1 LKKGNPVPVRPE
13 DADLF
18 APERA
23 FLVGLDWRR
32 ASALTPEESLLELE
46 NLVRAAGAQVA
57 GGVIQKRNK
66 GDPALLIGRGKATE
80 VAAEV
85 KEVEANLVVF
95 DEPLA
100 PAQQRNL
107 EEALDVRVVDRPTV
121 ILDIFAQRAR
131 TNEGRLQVEL
141 AQLEYEL
148 PRLRGWGGE
157 LSRTAGGIGI
167 RGPGET
173 KLEIDRRRVMR
184 KISTL
189 KRKLKD
195 ISRRRSLER
204 AGRAALPL
212 AAIVG
217 YTNSGKTTLLNRL
230 AGSEAYAADVPF
242 ATLDPFIK
250 RTRLPS
256 GRVVLLADT
265 VGFISNLPP
274 DLIAAFRATM
284 EEIARADVI
293 LVVRDVTAADI
304 EGRAEVVED
313 LLSQLGAR
321 EKRRVD
327 VFNKADLAPDFDVGR
342 YELLG
347 FENPVAISA
356 ATGDGCDRL
365 VALLDDLLAGEGV
378 RVVADLSPG
387 PLLSEVYERGRVLA
401 RDDCDGRVR
410 VVADVPP
417 ELARRLEPYAAADKG
432 AP

>member
-1 LKKGNPVPVRPE
+1 MPVRPE
-13 DADLF
+13 DADRF

-23 FLVGLDWRR
+23 FLVGVDWGR
-32 ASALTPEESLLELE
+32 ASALTSEESLVELE
-46 NLVRAAGAQVA
+46 NLVRAAGADVV
-57 GGVIQKRNK
+57 GGVMQKRK
-66 GDPALLIGRGKATE
+66 KADAALLIGRGKVAA

-85 KEVEANLVVF
+85 KEMEANLVVF
-95 DEPLA
+95 DEPLT

-107 EEALDVRVVDRPTV
+107 EEELDVRVVDRPTV

-141 AQLEYEL
+141 AQLEHEL

-157 LSRTAGGIGI
+157 LSRTAGGIGT

-195 ISRRRSLER
+195 FGRRRSLER
-204 AGRAALPL
+204 AGRADLPL
-212 AAIVG
+212 IAIVG

-250 RTRLPS
+250 RARLPS
-256 GRVVLLADT
+256 GRVILLADT
-265 VGFISNLPP
+265 VGFIYNLPP
-274 DLIAAFRATM
+274 DLIAAFSATM
-284 EEIARADVI
+284 EEIGGADVI

-313 LLSQLGAR
+313 LLSELGAR

-327 VFNKADLAPDFDVGR
+327 VFNKVDLVPDFDVAR
-342 YELLG
+342 YEQLG

-365 VALLDDLLAGEGV
+365 VALIDDFLGREGV
-378 RVVADLSPG
+378 RVVVELSPG
-387 PLLSEVYERGRVLA
+387 PLLTEVYERGRVLA
-401 RDDCDGRVR
+401 RDYRDGRVR
-410 VVADVPP
+410 VVADVSP
-417 ELARRLEPYAAADKG
+417 ELARRLEPYAAADKDI
-432 AP
+432 P

>member
-1 LKKGNPVPVRPE
+1 VPVRPE
-13 DADLF
+13 DADRF
-18 APERA
+18 ALERA
-23 FLVGLDWRR
+23 FLVGVDWGR
-32 ASALTPEESLLELE
+32 AAALTPEESLFELE
-46 NLVRAAGAQVA
+46 NLVRAAGADVV
-57 GGVIQKRNK
+57 GGVIQKRGK
-66 GDPALLIGRGKATE
+66 ADAALLIGRGKAAA

-85 KEVEANLVVF
+85 KEAEANLVVF
-95 DEPLA
+95 DEPLT

-107 EEALDVRVVDRPTV
+107 EEELDVRVVDRPTV

-157 LSRTAGGIGI
+157 LSRTAGGIGT

-204 AGRAALPL
+204 AGRAGLPL

-230 AGSEAYAADVPF
+230 ARAEAYAADVPF

-250 RTRLPS
+250 RARLPS
-256 GRVVLLADT
+256 GRVILLADT

-284 EEIARADVI
+284 EEIGRADVV

-304 EGRAEVVED
+304 EGRAEIVED
-313 LLSQLGAR
+313 LLNELGAR

-327 VFNKADLAPDFDVGR
+327 VFNKADLVPGFDVSR
-342 YELLG
+342 YGQLG

-356 ATGDGCDRL
+356 ASGDGCDRL
-365 VALLDDLLAGEGV
+365 VALLDDLLAREGV
-378 RVVADLSPG
+378 RVAAELPPG
-387 PLLSEVYERGRVLA
+387 SLLTEVYERGRVLA
-401 RDDCDGRVR
+401 RDDRDGRVR

-417 ELARRLEPYAAADKG
+417 ELARRLQPYAVADEG
-432 AP
+432 VP

>member
-1 LKKGNPVPVRPE
+1 VPVRPE
-13 DADLF
+13 DADRF
-18 APERA
+18 AAERA
-23 FLVGLDWRR
+23 FLVGVDWRR
-32 ASALTPEESLLELE
+32 ASALTSEESLLELE
-46 NLVRAAGAQVA
+46 NLVRAAGAGVA

-66 GDPALLIGRGKATE
+66 ADPALLIGRGKAAE

-85 KEVEANLVVF
+85 KETEANLVVF
-95 DEPLA
+95 DEPLT

-195 ISRRRSLER
+195 VSRRRSLER

-250 RTRLPS
+250 RARLPS

-274 DLIAAFRATM
+274 DIIAAFRATM
-284 EEIARADVI
+284 EEITRADVI
-293 LVVRDVTAADI
+293 LVVRDVTAANI

-313 LLSQLGAR
+313 LLSELGAR

-327 VFNKADLAPDFDVGR
+327 VFNKADLVPDFDVGR

-365 VALLDDLLAGEGV
+365 VALMDDVLAGEGV
-378 RVVADLSPG
+378 RVVAELSPG
-387 PLLSEVYERGRVLA
+387 PLLTEVYERGRVLT
-401 RDDCDGRVR
+401 RDDHDGRVR
-410 VVADVPP
+410 VVADVPA

-432 AP
+432 VP

>member
-1 LKKGNPVPVRPE
+1 MPVRPE
-13 DADLF
+13 DADRF

-23 FLVGLDWRR
+23 FLVGVDWGR
-32 ASALTPEESLLELE
+32 ASALTSEESLVELE
-46 NLVRAAGAQVA
+46 NLVRAAGADVV
-57 GGVIQKRNK
+57 GGVMQKRK
-66 GDPALLIGRGKATE
+66 KADAALLIGRGKVAE

-85 KEVEANLVVF
+85 KEIEANLVVF
-95 DEPLA
+95 DEPLT

-107 EEALDVRVVDRPTV
+107 EEELDVRVVDRPTV

-141 AQLEYEL
+141 AQLEHEL

-157 LSRTAGGIGI
+157 LSRTAGGIGT

-195 ISRRRSLER
+195 IGRRRSLER
-204 AGRAALPL
+204 AGRADLPL
-212 AAIVG
+212 TVIVG

-250 RTRLPS
+250 RARLPS
-256 GRVVLLADT
+256 GRVILLADT
-265 VGFISNLPP
+265 VGFIYNLPP
-274 DLIAAFRATM
+274 DLIAAFSATM
-284 EEIARADVI
+284 EEIGRADVI

-313 LLSQLGAR
+313 LLSELGAR

-327 VFNKADLAPDFDVGR
+327 VFNKVDLVPDFDVAR
-342 YELLG
+342 YEQLG

-365 VALLDDLLAGEGV
+365 VALIEDFLGREGV
-378 RVVADLSPG
+378 RVVAELSPG
-387 PLLSEVYERGRVLA
+387 PLLAEVYERGRVLA
-401 RDDCDGRVR
+401 RDYRDGRVR
-410 VVADVPP
+410 VVADVSP
-417 ELARRLEPYAAADKG
+417 ELARRLEPYAAADKDI
-432 AP
+432 P

>member
-1 LKKGNPVPVRPE
+1 VPVRPE
-13 DADLF
+13 DADRF
-18 APERA
+18 ALERA
-23 FLVGLDWRR
+23 FLVGVDWGR
-32 ASALTPEESLLELE
+32 AAALTPEESLFELE
-46 NLVRAAGAQVA
+46 NLVRAAGADVV
-57 GGVIQKRNK
+57 GGVIQKRGK
-66 GDPALLIGRGKATE
+66 ADAALLIGRGKAAA

-85 KEVEANLVVF
+85 KEAEANLVVF
-95 DEPLA
+95 DEPLT

-107 EEALDVRVVDRPTV
+107 EEELDVRVVDRPTV

-157 LSRTAGGIGI
+157 LSRTAGGIGT

-204 AGRAALPL
+204 AGRAGLPL

-230 AGSEAYAADVPF
+230 ARAEAYAADVPF

-250 RTRLPS
+250 RARLPS
-256 GRVVLLADT
+256 GRVILLADT

-284 EEIARADVI
+284 EEIGRADVV

-304 EGRAEVVED
+304 EGRAEIVED
-313 LLSQLGAR
+313 LLNELGAR

-327 VFNKADLAPDFDVGR
+327 VFNKADLVPGFDVSR
-342 YELLG
+342 YGQLG

-356 ATGDGCDRL
+356 ASGDGCDRL
-365 VALLDDLLAGEGV
+365 VALLGDLLAREGV
-378 RVVADLSPG
+378 RVAAELPPG
-387 PLLSEVYERGRVLA
+387 SLLTEVYERGRVLA
-401 RDDCDGRVR
+401 RDDRDGRVR

-417 ELARRLEPYAAADKG
+417 ELARRLQPYAVADEG
-432 AP
+432 VP

>member
-1 LKKGNPVPVRPE
+1 M
-13 DADLF
+13 A
-18 APERA
+18 
-23 FLVGLDWRR
+23 
-32 ASALTPEESLLELE
+32 
-46 NLVRAAGAQVA
+46 
-57 GGVIQKRNK
+57 
-66 GDPALLIGRGKATE
+66 E

-85 KEVEANLVVF
+85 KEMEANLVVF
-95 DEPLA
+95 DEPLT

-107 EEALDVRVVDRPTV
+107 EEKLDVRVVDRPTV

-157 LSRTAGGIGI
+157 LSRTAGGIGT

-195 ISRRRSLER
+195 IARRRSLER
-204 AGRAALPL
+204 AGRADLPL

-250 RTRLPS
+250 RARLPS
-256 GRVVLLADT
+256 GRVILLADT

-274 DLIAAFRATM
+274 DLITAFRATM
-284 EEIARADVI
+284 EEIGRADVI
-293 LVVRDVTAADI
+293 LVVRDVTAAEI

-313 LLSQLGAR
+313 LLSELGAR

-327 VFNKADLAPDFDVGR
+327 VFNKVDLVLDFDVAR
-342 YELLG
+342 YEQLG
-347 FENPVAISA
+347 FENPVAVPA
-356 ATGDGCDRL
+356 TTGDGCDRL
-365 VALLDDLLAGEGV
+365 VALIEDFLGREGI
-378 RVVADLSPG
+378 RVVAELFPG
-387 PLLSEVYERGRVLA
+387 PLLTEVYERGRVLA
-401 RDDCDGRVR
+401 RDYRDGRVR
-410 VVADVPP
+410 VVADVSP
-417 ELARRLEPYAAADKG
+417 ELARRLEPYAPADKDI
-432 AP
+432 P

>member
-1 LKKGNPVPVRPE
+1 MPVRPE
-13 DADLF
+13 DADRF

-23 FLVGLDWRR
+23 FLVGVDWGRP
-32 ASALTPEESLLELE
+32 SALTSEGSLVELE
-46 NLVRAAGAQVA
+46 NLVRAAGADVV
-57 GGVIQKRNK
+57 GGVMQKRK
-66 GDPALLIGRGKATE
+66 KADAALLIGRGKVAA

-85 KEVEANLVVF
+85 KEMEANLVVF
-95 DEPLA
+95 DEPLT

-107 EEALDVRVVDRPTV
+107 EEKLDVRVVDRPTV

-141 AQLEYEL
+141 AQLEHEL

-157 LSRTAGGIGI
+157 LSRTAGGIGT

-195 ISRRRSLER
+195 IARRRSLER
-204 AGRAALPL
+204 AGRADLPL

-250 RTRLPS
+250 RARLPS
-256 GRVVLLADT
+256 GRVILLADT

-274 DLIAAFRATM
+274 DLITAFRATM
-284 EEIARADVI
+284 EEIGRADVI
-293 LVVRDVTAADI
+293 LVVRDVTAAEI

-313 LLSQLGAR
+313 LLSELGAR

-327 VFNKADLAPDFDVGR
+327 VFNKVDLVPDFDVAR
-342 YELLG
+342 YEQLG

-365 VALLDDLLAGEGV
+365 VALIEDFLGREGI
-378 RVVADLSPG
+378 RVVAELFPG
-387 PLLSEVYERGRVLA
+387 PLLTEVYERGRVLA
-401 RDDCDGRVR
+401 RDYRDGRVR
-410 VVADVPP
+410 VVADVSP
-417 ELARRLEPYAAADKG
+417 ELARRLEPYAAADKDI
-432 AP
+432 P

>member
-1 LKKGNPVPVRPE
+1 MPVRPE
-13 DADLF
+13 DADRF
-18 APERA
+18 AAERA
-23 FLVGLDWRR
+23 FLVGVDWGR
-32 ASALTPEESLLELE
+32 APALTSEESLLELE
-46 NLVRAAGAQVA
+46 NLVRAAGAEVA
-57 GGVIQKRNK
+57 GGVIQKRK
-66 GDPALLIGRGKATE
+66 KADPALLMGRGKAAE

-85 KEVEANLVVF
+85 KEMEANLVVF
-95 DEPLA
+95 DEPLT

-157 LSRTAGGIGI
+157 LSRTAGGIGT

-195 ISRRRSLER
+195 VSRRRSLER

-250 RTRLPS
+250 RARLPS

-284 EEIARADVI
+284 EEITRADVI

-304 EGRAEVVED
+304 EGRAEVVEE
-313 LLSQLGAR
+313 LLSELGAR

-327 VFNKADLAPDFDVGR
+327 VFNKADLVPDFDIGR

-365 VALLDDLLAGEGV
+365 VALMDEFLASEGV
-378 RVVADLSPG
+378 RVVAELPPG
-387 PLLSEVYERGRVLA
+387 PLLTEVYERGRVLA
-401 RDDCDGRVR
+401 REDRDGRVR
-410 VVADVPP
+410 VVADVTA

-432 AP
+432 VP

>member
-1 LKKGNPVPVRPE
+1 MPVRPE
-13 DADLF
+13 DADRF

-23 FLVGLDWRR
+23 FLVGVDWGRP
-32 ASALTPEESLLELE
+32 SALTSEESLVELE
-46 NLVRAAGAQVA
+46 SLVRAAGADVV
-57 GGVIQKRNK
+57 GGVMQKRK
-66 GDPALLIGRGKATE
+66 KADAALLIGRGKVAA

-85 KEVEANLVVF
+85 KEMEANLVVF
-95 DEPLA
+95 DEPLT

-107 EEALDVRVVDRPTV
+107 EKKLDVRVVDRPTV

-141 AQLEYEL
+141 AQLEHEL

-157 LSRTAGGIGI
+157 LSRTAGGIGT

-195 ISRRRSLER
+195 IARRRSLER
-204 AGRAALPL
+204 AGRADLPL

-250 RTRLPS
+250 RARLPS
-256 GRVVLLADT
+256 GRVILLADT

-274 DLIAAFRATM
+274 DLITAFRATM
-284 EEIARADVI
+284 EEIGRADVI
-293 LVVRDVTAADI
+293 LVVRDVTATEI

-313 LLSQLGAR
+313 LLSELGAR

-327 VFNKADLAPDFDVGR
+327 VFNKVDLVPDFDVAR
-342 YELLG
+342 YEQLG

-365 VALLDDLLAGEGV
+365 VALIEDFLGREGV
-378 RVVADLSPG
+378 RVVAELSPG
-387 PLLSEVYERGRVLA
+387 PLLTEVYERGRVLA
-401 RDDCDGRVR
+401 RDYRDGRVR
-410 VVADVPP
+410 VVADVSP
-417 ELARRLEPYAAADKG
+417 ELARRLEPYAAADKDI
-432 AP
+432 P

>member
-1 LKKGNPVPVRPE
+1 MPVRPE
-13 DADLF
+13 DADRF

-23 FLVGLDWRR
+23 FLVGVDWGR
-32 ASALTPEESLLELE
+32 ASALTSEESLVELE
-46 NLVRAAGAQVA
+46 NLVRAAGADVV
-57 GGVIQKRNK
+57 GGVMQKRNK
-66 GDPALLIGRGKATE
+66 ADAALLIGRGKVAA

-85 KEVEANLVVF
+85 KEMEANLVVF
-95 DEPLA
+95 DEPLT

-107 EEALDVRVVDRPTV
+107 EEKLDVRVVDRPTV

-141 AQLEYEL
+141 AQLEHEL

-157 LSRTAGGIGI
+157 LSRTAGGIGT

-195 ISRRRSLER
+195 IARRRSLER
-204 AGRAALPL
+204 AGRADLPL

-250 RTRLPS
+250 RARLPS
-256 GRVVLLADT
+256 GRVILLADT

-274 DLIAAFRATM
+274 DLITAFRATM
-284 EEIARADVI
+284 EEIGRADVI
-293 LVVRDVTAADI
+293 LVVRDVTAAEI

-313 LLSQLGAR
+313 LLSELGAR

-327 VFNKADLAPDFDVGR
+327 VFNKVDLVPDFDVAR
-342 YELLG
+342 YEQLG

-356 ATGDGCDRL
+356 TTGDGCDRL
-365 VALLDDLLAGEGV
+365 VALIEDFLGREGV
-378 RVVADLSPG
+378 RVAAELSPG
-387 PLLSEVYERGRVLA
+387 PLLTEVYERGRVLT
-401 RDDCDGRVR
+401 RDYRDGRVR
-410 VVADVPP
+410 VVADVSP
-417 ELARRLEPYAAADKG
+417 ELARRLEPYAVADKDI
-432 AP
+432 P

>member
-1 LKKGNPVPVRPE
+1 VPVRPE

-23 FLVGLDWRR
+23 FLVGVDWGR
-32 ASALTPEESLLELE
+32 ASAFTPEESLLELE
-46 NLVRAAGAQVA
+46 NLVRAAGADVA
-57 GGVIQKRNK
+57 GGVIQKRK
-66 GDPALLIGRGKATE
+66 KADAALMIGRGKVAE

-85 KEVEANLVVF
+85 KEAEANLVVF
-95 DEPLA
+95 DEALA

-157 LSRTAGGIGI
+157 LSRTAGGIGT

-195 ISRRRSLER
+195 VSRRRSVER
-204 AGRAALPL
+204 AGREALPL

-250 RTRLPS
+250 RARLPS
-256 GRVVLLADT
+256 GRAILLADT
-265 VGFISNLPP
+265 VGFISKLPP

-284 EEIARADVI
+284 EEIGRADLI
-293 LVVRDVTAADI
+293 LVVRDVTAADL
-304 EGRAEVVED
+304 EGRAGVVED
-313 LLSQLGAR
+313 LLTDLGAR
-321 EKRRVD
+321 AKRRVD
-327 VFNKADLAPDFDVGR
+327 VFNKVDMAPDFDVGR
-342 YELLG
+342 CELLG

-356 ATGDGCDRL
+356 ATGAGCERL
-365 VALLDDLLAGEGV
+365 AALLDDLMASEDL
-378 RVVADLSPG
+378 RVVAELPPG
-387 PLLSEVYERGRVLA
+387 SLLAEVYERGRVLA
-401 RDDCDGRVR
+401 REDCEGRVR
-410 VVADVPP
+410 VVAEVPP
-417 ELARRLEPYAAADKG
+417 ELARRLERYAAVDKG
-432 AP
+432 IVE

>member
-1 LKKGNPVPVRPE
+1 VPVRPE
-13 DADLF
+13 DADRF

-23 FLVGLDWRR
+23 FLVGVDWGR
-32 ASALTPEESLLELE
+32 ASALTSEESLVELE
-46 NLVRAAGAQVA
+46 NLVRAAGADVV
-57 GGVIQKRNK
+57 GGVMQKRNK
-66 GDPALLIGRGKATE
+66 ADAALLIGRGKVAA

-85 KEVEANLVVF
+85 KEMEANLVVF
-95 DEPLA
+95 DEPLT

-107 EEALDVRVVDRPTV
+107 EEELDVRVVDRPTV

-141 AQLEYEL
+141 AQLENEL

-157 LSRTAGGIGI
+157 LSRTAGGIGT

-195 ISRRRSLER
+195 IARRRSLER

-242 ATLDPFIK
+242 TTLDPFIK
-250 RTRLPS
+250 RARLPS
-256 GRVVLLADT
+256 GRVILLADT

-284 EEIARADVI
+284 EEIGRADVI

-313 LLSQLGAR
+313 LLSELGAR

-327 VFNKADLAPDFDVGR
+327 VFNKVDLVPDFDVAR
-342 YELLG
+342 YEQLG

-365 VALLDDLLAGEGV
+365 VALIDDFLGREGI
-378 RVVADLSPG
+378 RVVAELSPG
-387 PLLSEVYERGRVLA
+387 PLLTEVYERGRVLA
-401 RDDCDGRVR
+401 RDYRDGRVR
-410 VVADVPP
+410 VVADVSP
-417 ELARRLEPYAAADKG
+417 ELARRLEPYAAADKDI
-432 AP
+432 P

>member
-1 LKKGNPVPVRPE
+1 MPVRPE
-13 DADLF
+13 DADRF
-18 APERA
+18 ALERA
-23 FLVGLDWRR
+23 FLVGVDWGR
-32 ASALTPEESLLELE
+32 AAALTPEESLFELE
-46 NLVRAAGAQVA
+46 NLVRAAGADVA
-57 GGVIQKRNK
+57 GGVIQKRRK
-66 GDPALLIGRGKATE
+66 GDAALLIGRGKAAA

-85 KEVEANLVVF
+85 KEAEANLVVF
-95 DEPLA
+95 DEPLT

-107 EEALDVRVVDRPTV
+107 EEELDVRVVDRATV

-157 LSRTAGGIGI
+157 LSRTAGGIGT

-204 AGRAALPL
+204 AGRAGLPL

-230 AGSEAYAADVPF
+230 ARAEAYAADVPF

-250 RTRLPS
+250 RARLPS

-284 EEIARADVI
+284 EEIGRADVV

-313 LLSQLGAR
+313 LLNELGAR

-327 VFNKADLAPDFDVGR
+327 VFNKVDLVPGFDVGR
-342 YELLG
+342 YGQLG

-356 ATGDGCDRL
+356 ASGDGCDRL
-365 VALLDDLLAGEGV
+365 VALLDDLLAREGV
-378 RVVADLSPG
+378 RVAAELPPG
-387 PLLSEVYERGRVLA
+387 SLLTEVYERGRVLA
-401 RDDCDGRVR
+401 RDDRDGRVR

-417 ELARRLEPYAAADKG
+417 ELARRLQPYAVDDEG
-432 AP
+432 VP

>member
-1 LKKGNPVPVRPE
+1 MPVRPE
-13 DADLF
+13 DADRF

-23 FLVGLDWRR
+23 FLVGVDWGR
-32 ASALTPEESLLELE
+32 ASALTSEGSLVELE
-46 NLVRAAGAQVA
+46 NLVRAAGADVV
-57 GGVIQKRNK
+57 GGVMQKRK
-66 GDPALLIGRGKATE
+66 KADAALLIGRGKVAA

-85 KEVEANLVVF
+85 KEMEANLVVF
-95 DEPLA
+95 DEPLT

-107 EEALDVRVVDRPTV
+107 EKKLDVRVVDRPTV

-141 AQLEYEL
+141 AQLEHEL

-157 LSRTAGGIGI
+157 LSRTAGGIGT

-195 ISRRRSLER
+195 IARRRSLER
-204 AGRAALPL
+204 AGRADLPL

-242 ATLDPFIK
+242 TTLDPFIK
-250 RTRLPS
+250 RARLPS
-256 GRVVLLADT
+256 GRVILLADT

-274 DLIAAFRATM
+274 DLITAFRATM
-284 EEIARADVI
+284 EEIGRADVI
-293 LVVRDVTAADI
+293 LVVRDVTATEI

-313 LLSQLGAR
+313 LLSELGAR

-327 VFNKADLAPDFDVGR
+327 VFNKVDLVPDFDVAR
-342 YELLG
+342 YEQLG

-365 VALLDDLLAGEGV
+365 VALIDDFLGREGV
-378 RVVADLSPG
+378 RVVAELSPG
-387 PLLSEVYERGRVLA
+387 PLLTEVYERGRVLA
-401 RDDCDGRVR
+401 RDYRDGRVR
-410 VVADVPP
+410 VVADVSP
-417 ELARRLEPYAAADKG
+417 ELARRLEPYAAADKDI
-432 AP
+432 P

>member
-1 LKKGNPVPVRPE
+1 MPVRPE
-13 DADLF
+13 DADRF

-23 FLVGLDWRR
+23 FLVGVDWGR
-32 ASALTPEESLLELE
+32 AAALTPEESLFELE
-46 NLVRAAGAQVA
+46 NLVRAAGADVA
-57 GGVIQKRNK
+57 GGVIQKRRK
-66 GDPALLIGRGKATE
+66 ADAALLIGRGKAAA
-80 VAAEV
+80 VAVEV
-85 KEVEANLVVF
+85 KEAEANLVVF
-95 DEPLA
+95 DEPLT

-107 EEALDVRVVDRPTV
+107 EAELDVRVVDRATV

-157 LSRTAGGIGI
+157 LSRTAGGIGT

-204 AGRAALPL
+204 AGRAGLPL

-230 AGSEAYAADVPF
+230 AGAEAYAADVPF

-250 RTRLPS
+250 RARLPS
-256 GRVVLLADT
+256 GRVILLADT

-284 EEIARADVI
+284 EEIGRADVVV
-293 LVVRDVTAADI
+293 VVRDVTAADI
-304 EGRAEVVED
+304 EGRAEIVED
-313 LLSQLGAR
+313 LLNELGAR
-321 EKRRVD
+321 DKRRVD
-327 VFNKADLAPDFDVGR
+327 VFNKVDLVTDFDVGR
-342 YELLG
+342 YGQLG

-356 ATGDGCDRL
+356 ASGAGCDRL
-365 VALLDDLLAGEGV
+365 VALLDDLLAREGV
-378 RVVADLSPG
+378 RVAAELPPG
-387 PLLSEVYERGRVLA
+387 SLLTEVYERGRLLA
-401 RDDCDGRVR
+401 RDDHDGRVR

-417 ELARRLEPYAAADKG
+417 ELARRLQPYAVADEG
-432 AP
+432 VP

>member
-1 LKKGNPVPVRPE
+1 
-13 DADLF
+13 
-18 APERA
+18 
-23 FLVGLDWRR
+23 
-32 ASALTPEESLLELE
+32 
-46 NLVRAAGAQVA
+46 
-57 GGVIQKRNK
+57 
-66 GDPALLIGRGKATE
+66 
-80 VAAEV
+80 
-85 KEVEANLVVF
+85 
-95 DEPLA
+95 
-100 PAQQRNL
+100 
-107 EEALDVRVVDRPTV
+107 
-121 ILDIFAQRAR
+121 
-131 TNEGRLQVEL
+131 
-141 AQLEYEL
+141 
-148 PRLRGWGGE
+148 
-157 LSRTAGGIGI
+157 
-167 RGPGET
+167 
-173 KLEIDRRRVMR
+173 
-184 KISTL
+184 
-189 KRKLKD
+189 
-195 ISRRRSLER
+195 
-204 AGRAALPL
+204 
-212 AAIVG
+212 
-217 YTNSGKTTLLNRL
+217 
-230 AGSEAYAADVPF
+230 
-242 ATLDPFIK
+242 
-250 RTRLPS
+250 
-256 GRVVLLADT
+256 
-265 VGFISNLPP
+265 
-274 DLIAAFRATM
+274 M